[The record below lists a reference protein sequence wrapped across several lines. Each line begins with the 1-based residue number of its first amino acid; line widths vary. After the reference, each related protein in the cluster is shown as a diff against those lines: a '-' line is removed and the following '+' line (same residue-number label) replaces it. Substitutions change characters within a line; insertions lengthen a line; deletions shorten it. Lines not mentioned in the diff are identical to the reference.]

1 MQSVESFFVTLAD
14 WAWGPWLLVLLLG
27 GGAYFFVYSRFLP
40 FRYFFHALQ
49 ILRGKYDD
57 PNAPG
62 DLSHF
67 RALSSALAGTIGL
80 GNIGGVAVAIHM
92 GGPGAIFWMWMGASL
107 GIATKFFTCTL
118 AVMYRGPDSEGHI
131 QGGPMY
137 TVVNGLGRRWRPL
150 GMMFAFCAMFGVLPM
165 FQINQLVQSIRD
177 VILLPNDWLNGT
189 EEVFAF
195 NLGCG
200 LLVAALV
207 SLVVIGGIERI
218 GKVTARIVP
227 LMVGLYVGCAIVIL
241 GMHLPEIPSYF
252 ALIIRDAFTGEAAA
266 GGAVGSVIL
275 TGIRRSAFSNEAGIG
290 TEAMA
295 HGAART
301 DEPVREGLVAMLGPM
316 LDTLIVCT
324 ATAMI
329 ILSSGVWRDSDA
341 NGVTLT
347 ALAFEASLPGFG
359 PYILVVC
366 VFFFAISTM
375 FTFTYYGTKSL
386 GFLIGAK
393 RQGLYK
399 YFYVA
404 TILIGAT
411 TTIEAVISM
420 TDAMFAMMAI
430 PTMTSALV
438 LSPKAMRAAR
448 DYFQRLESER
458 PAAR

>member
-1 MQSVESFFVTLAD
+1 MESVDAVLAQLANL
-14 WAWGPWLLVLLLG
+14 AWGPWLLVLLLG
-27 GGAYFFVYSRFLP
+27 GGAYFFIYSRFLP
-40 FRYFFHALQ
+40 FRYFGHSLE

-57 PNAPG
+57 PNAVG

-92 GGPGAIFWMWMGASL
+92 GGPGAIFWMWMGAIL

-118 AVMYRGPDSEGHI
+118 AVMYRGPDSVGHI

-137 TVVNGLGRRWRPL
+137 TVVNGLGPQWRPL
-150 GMMFAFCAMFGVLPM
+150 GMMFAFCAMFGVLPI
-165 FQINQLVQSIRD
+165 FQVNQLVQSIRD
-177 VILLPNDWLNGT
+177 VLLIPNGLLQGPGET
-189 EEVFAF
+189 FAF

-200 LLVAALV
+200 ILVAILV
-207 SLVVIGGIERI
+207 SMVVIGGIDRI
-218 GKVTARIVP
+218 GKVTSRIVP
-227 LMVGLYVGCAIVIL
+227 LMVGIYVACAAVML
-241 GMHLPEIPSYF
+241 AMHLPEIPSYF
-252 ALIIRDAFTGEAAA
+252 ALIVRDAFTGEAVA

-275 TGIRRSAFSNEAGIG
+275 TGIRRSAFSNEAGVG

-301 DEPVREGLVAMLGPM
+301 SEPVREGLVAMLGPL

-347 ALAFEASLPGFG
+347 AQAFEANLPGFG
-359 PYILVVC
+359 PYVLVVC

-375 FTFTYYGTKSL
+375 FTFSYYGTKSL
-386 GFLIGAK
+386 SFLIGAK
-393 RQGLYK
+393 RQGLYN
-399 YFYVA
+399 YFYIA
-404 TILIGAT
+404 SILVGAT
-411 TTIEAVISM
+411 TTINSVINL
-420 TDAMFAMMAI
+420 TDIMFAMMAI
-430 PTMTSALV
+430 PTMTSALL
-438 LSPKAMRAAR
+438 LSPKAMQAAR
-448 DYFQRLESER
+448 DYFRRLES
-458 PAAR
+458 A